1 MQEAK
6 PVEPQLHFD
15 KVEDYQGVH
24 KAGNS
29 GERFSE

>member
-1 MQEAK
+1 MQETK
-6 PVEPQLHFD
+6 PVKPQLHLD

>member
-6 PVEPQLHFD
+6 PVQSQLHLD
-15 KVEDYQGVH
+15 KVENYQGVH
-24 KAGNS
+24 KARNS